1 MVTRQGNKAANFGSL
16 YGMDFGKL
24 EQTALSITNG
34 EYVTVSSPTGRNA
47 KQRNAFNEMIKAL
60 QRNLP
65 GSLANTLWGDELV
78 YTPPPPHLK
87 TKVDKIIDDF
97 WELKTCTLGQLYA
110 KQVERSPKTKD
121 VFKGKSTSH
130 HYPWY
135 KRGTKY

>member
-47 KQRNAFNEMIKAL
+47 NQRNAFNAMIDSL
-60 QRNLP
+60 QRNLT
-65 GSLANTLWGDELV
+65 GTLANTLWGDELV
-78 YTPPPPHLK
+78 YTPPSPHLK
-87 TKVDKIIDDF
+87 SKVDEIIDDF
-97 WELKTCTLGQLYA
+97 WEHPELGIVHLYLKQLR
-110 KQVERSPKTKD
+110 KNPVTKD
-121 VFKGKSTSH
+121 LFKGESTTH